1 MEVGREGPHELDR
14 SDDVGVAEPVG
25 ELFSDGVVALAQRTG
40 ERAHLLDLLEQIRPD
55 LTHEGVAEL
64 DAQPADVASKGGVE
78 LIEIVGHDPNLPKSG
93 GSLTV

>member
-1 MEVGREGPHELDR
+1 MKARTSSIARTTSVLPSR
-14 SDDVGVAEPVG
+14 SVS
-25 ELFSDGVVALAQRTG
+25 LLRQVVALAKRTG

-64 DAQPADVASKGGVE
+64 CAQPADVASKGGVE